1 MTHKTGLVIGTLGL
15 IASLASGW
23 FVVRGPFFGYAVPP
37 VEHLLAACAV
47 FIAATYLFAWGLDA
61 NFRADDATRPDI
73 DEHQN
78 QTMDMPFG
86 PR

>member
-1 MTHKTGLVIGTLGL
+1 MTHTTGLVVGLLGL
-15 IASLASGW
+15 VTSLASGW
-23 FVVRGPFFGYAVPP
+23 FVVRGPFFGHPIPP
-37 VEHLLAACAV
+37 VELLLAACAI

-61 NFRADDATRPDI
+61 NFRSEETERPDI
-73 DEHQN
+73 DEQQN